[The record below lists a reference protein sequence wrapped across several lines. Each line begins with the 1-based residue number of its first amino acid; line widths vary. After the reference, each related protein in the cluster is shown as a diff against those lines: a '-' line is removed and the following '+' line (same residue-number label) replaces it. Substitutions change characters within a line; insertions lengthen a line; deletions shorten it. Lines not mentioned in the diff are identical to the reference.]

1 MAMPLIDRKFSRR
14 LAGRH
19 LLRRL
24 SGLMLLRQRDSD
36 ILRCEARLDLVYR
49 SLARG
54 FFKTSSTRSPENI
67 SHSYAGNMT
76 YINLSFGLVGKET
89 RVVLAKKGGAS
100 GSAMNPGYRTSS
112 PVLTESPMRAAKP
125 MLTLATIPAFVRH
138 GDISGIG
145 STGREIKGSSARDAM
160 TQGLLLAQWRREK
173 PMEGGPDGTP
183 IMASNSAA
191 QVLQRAQS
199 NPQRIVSDTKPA
211 ATLRSA
217 AQVFHRAEEGP
228 WRILSDTKP
237 AAAQVLPGNQERI
250 QEIVGD
256 AKPGTASGSAAQVF
270 HRAEDPRQTI
280 SDTKPA
286 VTLRSAAQMLHR
298 TGESPRRLIGD
309 ARPAMALRS
318 AAHVLSR
325 AEEDPQRIFGSQR
338 LIAVPDSAA
347 REQNRVPGGPPLV
360 IRQRPKINVPDPL
373 SGEDYPAMDYWDHQQ
388 TSTRGT
394 MEARHPSARMEYAV
408 PPSPPVERE
417 SRQQGVVK
425 KEEQKPPAINI
436 NKLSDRIYSMIES
449 RLKIDRERRG
459 VYG

>member
-36 ILRCEARLDLVYR
+36 ILRRKARLDLVYR

-54 FFKTSSTRSPENI
+54 FFKMSSTRSPENI
-67 SHSYAGNMT
+67 PHSYAGNMT
-76 YINLSFGLVGKET
+76 YIHLSFGLVGKET
-89 RVVLAKKGGAS
+89 RVVLAEKGGAS
-100 GSAMNPGYRTSS
+100 GSAMDPGYRTSS

-125 MLTLATIPAFVRH
+125 MLTLTTIPTFVRQ
-138 GDISGIG
+138 GDISRMG
-145 STGREIKGSSARDAM
+145 STGGEIKGASARDVMA
-160 TQGLLLAQWRREK
+160 QGLLPAQWRREN

-199 NPQRIVSDTKPA
+199 NPQRIASDTKPA

-217 AQVFHRAEEGP
+217 AQVFHRTEEGP

-250 QEIVGD
+250 QKIVSD
-256 AKPGTASGSAAQVF
+256 AKPGTALGSAAQVI

-280 SDTKPA
+280 SDTEPA
-286 VTLRSAAQMLHR
+286 VTLKSAAQILHR
-298 TGESPRRLIGD
+298 TVESPRWLIGD
-309 ARPAMALRS
+309 ARPTMALRS
-318 AAHVLSR
+318 RAQVLPR
-325 AEEDPQRIFGSQR
+325 VEEDPQRIFSSR
-338 LIAVPDSAA
+338 RPIAVPDSAA
-347 REQNRVPGGPPLV
+347 WEQNRGPGGPPLV
-360 IRQRPKINVPDPL
+360 IRQSPKIDVPDPL
-373 SGEDYPAMDYWDHQQ
+373 SGEDYPAMDYWHHQQ
-388 TSTRGT
+388 TSARGT
-394 MEARHPSARMEYAV
+394 TEALHPSARMEYAV
-408 PPSPPVERE
+408 SPSPPVERE

-459 VYG
+459 VCG